1 MPDLLAL
8 SARIIDEGD
17 TSVPVNRASGELSVL
32 ADDIAFV
39 EAFSHVTA
47 FRTTEGLVLFD
58 ASVQGFGPVVRQR
71 LREEWAPGEPVHT
84 LVYTHG
90 HVDHV
95 GGAGVLVDPGTQVLA
110 HENVPRRF
118 ERYDLTNGYNA
129 VINNR
134 QFGSRGRAARGIGTG
149 TDSFFSDWVQP
160 TTTYESSLDVT
171 VGGLDMTLHHGR
183 GETDD
188 HTWTWIPSHE
198 AICAGDFLI
207 WAFPNAGNPQ
217 KVQRYPGEW
226 AAAMRQ
232 MAAMGAELYLPAH
245 GLPIAGRERIAGV
258 LDDVA
263 TALEGLVRDTLA
275 MMNAGARL
283 DDIVHTVR
291 VPAALLDKPY
301 LRPTYDEPEFV
312 VRNIWRMYGGW
323 YSGDPSSLK
332 PAPAA
337 ALAGELASL
346 AGGAL
351 ALAQRG
357 AALAEAGDDASLRLA
372 CHLVELAGTAAPDDP
387 AVHELRAAVYDRRRT
402 AELSLMS
409 KGIFGQAADDSR
421 EISEPS

>member
-1 MPDLLAL
+1 
-8 SARIIDEGD
+8 
-17 TSVPVNRASGELSVL
+17 VV
-32 ADDIAFV
+32 
-39 EAFSHVTA
+39 A
-47 FRTTEGLVLFD
+47 FRTSDGLVLFD
-58 ASVQGFGPVVRQR
+58 ASVEGFGPVVRQR
-71 LREEWAPGEPVHT
+71 LREEWAPDVDVHT

-95 GGAGVLVDPGTQVLA
+95 GGAGALVDPGTQVVA

-118 ERYDLTNGYNA
+118 DRYDLTNGYNA

-149 TDSFFSDWVQP
+149 TDRFFEDWVQP
-160 TTTYESSLDVT
+160 TVTYESSMDWS

-188 HTWTWIPSHE
+188 HTWTWIPSKR

-226 AAAMRQ
+226 AAAMRS
-232 MAAMGAELYLPAH
+232 MAAMDAELYLPAH
-245 GLPIAGRERIAGV
+245 GLPISGAARIRAV
-258 LDDVA
+258 LVDVA
-263 TALEGLVRDTLA
+263 TALEGLVRDTLE
-275 MMNAGARL
+275 MMNAGRPL
-283 DDIVHTVR
+283 DEIVHEVR
-291 VPAALLDKPY
+291 VPASLLEKPY

-323 YSGDPSSLK
+323 YDGNPSRLK
-332 PAPAA
+332 PAPDAA
-337 ALAGELASL
+337 VAAELASL
-346 AGGAL
+346 SGGAL

-357 AALAEAGDDASLRLA
+357 ADIAAAGDDASLRLA
-372 CHLVELAGTAAPDDP
+372 CHLVELAGLSAPSDA
-387 AVHELRAAVYDRRRT
+387 AVHELRATVYDARRS

-409 KGIFGQAADDSR
+409 KGIFGQAAEDSR
-421 EISEPS
+421 AISDRS